1 MKENRL
7 PTQVLDSPHC
17 LGDSPCRVVSKG
29 LAAVRKTNDP
39 TAEFC
44 VKTLRPR
51 LCSQDGDLYGIY
63 GEAMEVIEL
72 NSAGEFG

>member
-1 MKENRL
+1 MYVKETDFQHKFWTRRI
-7 PTQVLDSPHC
+7 
-17 LGDSPCRVVSKG
+17 CRVVSKG

-44 VKTLRPR
+44 VKKLRPR

-72 NSAGEFG
+72 NSAGELGWRAH